1 MLISVVTI
9 NFNNASGLKETIKS
23 VISQSFNDFE
33 YIVVDGGSTDGSKQ
47 IIEQYADKISY
58 WVSEKD
64 DGIYNAMNKGAKA
77 ANGDYIAFLNSGDV
91 YANNEVLKNVA
102 AQNLIGDVCVGDL
115 EFSTGGILRAP
126 KAEEVTMSFFMNG
139 SLSHPSSFTRRELL
153 MKHPFNEKFRIS
165 ADMEFFMYTLVKLNA
180 SYQQLKG
187 IVSIFDTTGISSSHR
202 VFEED
207 ERLLQKTQDEILPPR
222 VRADYDIFMGKNDD
236 YHRLFYIISSS
247 PNFKW
252 IYRLVVILLKIVKRN
267 KGFIRN
273 FSI

>member
-1 MLISVVTI
+1 
-9 NFNNASGLKETIKS
+9 
-23 VISQSFNDFE
+23 
-33 YIVVDGGSTDGSKQ
+33 
-47 IIEQYADKISY
+47 
-58 WVSEKD
+58 
-64 DGIYNAMNKGAKA
+64 
-77 ANGDYIAFLNSGDV
+77 
-91 YANNEVLKNVA
+91 
-102 AQNLIGDVCVGDL
+102 
-115 EFSTGGILRAP
+115 
-126 KAEEVTMSFFMNG
+126 
-139 SLSHPSSFTRRELL
+139 
-153 MKHPFNEKFRIS
+153 
-165 ADMEFFMYTLVKLNA
+165 MEFFMYTLVKLNA